1 MESSKSVAVLHSP
14 ADYEDEFNEYL
25 NSKGHH
31 DNSHITRNDFPPNF
45 LFGTATSAYQFE
57 GGAAKGG
64 RGPSIWDTFALKTPG
79 RVADGSN
86 GNVATDLYARFE
98 EDITMMKKMGFD
110 AYRFSISWPRILPG
124 GRCCAGVNQEGI
136 DFYNNVI
143 DTLIQHEIEPYVTL
157 FHWDLPQCL
166 QDEYDGF
173 LSKRVVDDFR
183 EFAELCFWE
192 YGDRVK
198 NWTTLNEPTTYSI
211 QGYASCTFP
220 PSQAPSPTFL
230 TALISSVKDFFHDHP
245 ALQDFDITSIPA
257 SFRSA
262 LASLLHSYSSDSY
275 QDGTNVVAYRG
286 VFEPKQLLSTF
297 LYDDTRTN
305 YSNYSLKPKPD
316 QAKDVYIVGRNML
329 LAHAAAEHQ
338 EGKIGITLV
347 THWLEPLNNRDPD
360 DIKAAKRGVDFML
373 GWFLEPIVSG
383 NYPQSM
389 IDNVP
394 PENLAPFTKSES
406 EMVKGSYDFLGLNYY
421 TANYASNDPDPDCAD
436 GYFKDQHIKLHIPW
450 GIYKLLKHTK
460 ETYKNLPPIY
470 ITENGVDERSNH
482 KHTAQQACD
491 DTMRVNYYQQHL
503 AYVRKAIDEHV
514 DVRGFFAWSWCDNFE
529 WTEGYS
535 VRFGIMYVDF
545 KNDLRRYPKKS
556 ALWFSKFLKGKK
568 KLIVNA
574 KKRQNTNATDD
585 LDADYN

>member
-1 MESSKSVAVLHSP
+1 M
-14 ADYEDEFNEYL
+14 DNG
-25 NSKGHH
+25 SKGLVPAILDKIHELMH
-31 DNSHITRNDFPPNF
+31 PVSPDGDLKITRNDS
-45 LFGTATSAYQFE
+45 LLILSLE
-57 GGAAKGG
+57 LIEGAAAQGG
-64 RGPSIWDTFALKTPG
+64 KGPSIWDTFTLNT
-79 RVADGSN
+79 
-86 GNVATDLYARFE
+86 
-98 EDITMMKKMGFD
+98 
-110 AYRFSISWPRILPG
+110 PG

-173 LSKRVVDDFR
+173 LSKRVVEDFR

-329 LAHAAAEHQ
+329 LAHAAAVDSYRKKFQEHQ

-347 THWLEPLNNRDPD
+347 THWLEPLNKRDPE
-360 DIKAAKRGVDFML
+360 DIKAAKRGVDVGM
-373 GWFLEPIVSG
+373 VSG
-383 NYPQSM
+383 TYSIRQLSAEY
-389 IDNVP
+389 DRYVP

-436 GYFKDQHIKLHIPW
+436 GYFKDQHIKLHTSLRRHNE
-450 GIYKLLKHTK
+450 G
-460 ETYKNLPPIY
+460 
-470 ITENGVDERSNH
+470 D
-482 KHTAQQACD
+482 
-491 DTMRVNYYQQHL
+491 YYQQHL
-503 AYVRKAIDEHV
+503 SYVRKAIDEHV

-574 KKRQNTNATDD
+574 KKRQNTNTSED
-585 LDADYN
+585 LDTDHN